1 MLNLLLKD
9 VVEKKDLS
17 VQHSATIS
25 DLIGLMNLNQ
35 KGVVV
40 VLDGKKPLGILTERD
55 IIQIMYRGCSMD
67 DRVDKYIKKALITS
81 RGDRTL
87 AYALDLTL
95 ENNIR
100 RVIVTD
106 KSDNFLGIVTQQDLL
121 RYFEEDFYRLTIK
134 VKHIIRKTGYL
145 ISVSPDNTL
154 NSVLKIIAENSI
166 SAVAVIKKKKAVG
179 VITEKDIL
187 KLSTKKV
194 SLENKV
200 GDYMSSPVV
209 TVQLDTALVDV
220 VEMMNSKNIR
230 RVVVVN
236 NEGLA
241 INIITIRDVIRNLE
255 KDVGKFFERKLK
267 SAKDILNMLPEM
279 LIEVTDT
286 GKEQLII
293 WANEKVL
300 NKFGSKIID
309 MPVTE
314 LISRDNWD
322 KIYSTLT
329 RFNRIGEIRFKKDN
343 AVFELSGFRV
353 GTEGSAE
360 KGRLQLIIRDITED
374 VQLSTV
380 DPLTSLYNRRFIN
393 EFLMKEIGRSKRAK
407 NRFSVVMCDLD
418 DFKGINDTYGHLS
431 GDIVLSNLSQL
442 ITAAVREQ
450 DIVGRY
456 GGDEF
461 VIILPEASKKATSQI
476 VDRLR
481 LKVENLEIQLP
492 NDVSVKVTSSFGV
505 STYPEDGISSEDL
518 LITADGRLYKAKSLG
533 KNKVAYD

>member
-9 VVEKKDLS
+9 IAVKDNIS
-17 VQHSATIS
+17 VQRTATVKDI
-25 DLIGLMNLNQ
+25 IGLMNFNE

-40 VLDGKKPLGILTERD
+40 VLDGKKPVGILTERD
-55 IIQIMYRGCSMD
+55 IIQVMFKGSGMD
-67 DRVDKYIKKALITS
+67 DMVEVYIKKDLITS
-81 RGDRTL
+81 NGDRTL
-87 AYALDLTL
+87 DYALDLTL

-106 KSDNFLGIVTQQDLL
+106 TSNNFLGIVTQQDLL
-121 RYFEEDFYRLTIK
+121 KYFEEDFYRLTIK
-134 VKHIIRKTGYL
+134 VKHIVKKTGYL
-145 ISVSPDNTL
+145 ISVSPDSTL
-154 NSVLKIIAENSI
+154 KSALKIIAENKI
-166 SAVAVIKKKKAVG
+166 SAVSVIKGKKAVG

-187 KLSTKKV
+187 KLAT
-194 SLENKV
+194 NKV
-200 GDYMSSPVV
+200 ILEDKVKDYMSSPVV
-209 TVQLDTALVDV
+209 TVSLDTALVDV
-220 VEMMNSKNIR
+220 VEIMNTKNIR
-230 RVVVVN
+230 RVVVAN

-241 INIITIRDVIRNLE
+241 INIITLRDVIRNLE
-255 KDVGKFFERKLK
+255 KDVSKFFERKLK
-267 SAKDILNMLPEM
+267 SAKDILNLLPEM

-300 NKFGSKIID
+300 NKFGGDIID

-314 LISRDNWD
+314 LISQENWD

-329 RFNRIGEIRFKKDN
+329 KFHRIEEIRFKKN
-343 AVFELSGFRV
+343 SGVYELSGFMVHTDGR
-353 GTEGSAE
+353 EE
-360 KGRLQLIIRDITED
+360 KARLQLIMRDITED

-380 DPLTSLYNRRFIN
+380 DPLTSLYNRRFVN
-393 EFLMKEIGRSKRAK
+393 EFLMKEIGRSKRS
-407 NRFSVVMCDLD
+407 NHQFSIVMCDLD
-418 DFKGINDTYGHLS
+418 NFKDINDTYGHLS
-431 GDIVLSNLSQL
+431 GDIVLSKLSQL
-442 ITAAVREQ
+442 ITETVREQ

-461 VIILPEASKKATSQI
+461 VIIFPEASKKITSQI

-505 STYPEDGISSEDL
+505 STFPEDGISSEDL
-518 LITADGRLYKAKSLG
+518 LINADERLYKAKSMG
-533 KNKVAYD
+533 KNKVAYE